1 MPMDAAWTR
10 RRVRRRRMGVGRIIA
25 VVLSPAFGGDGI
37 DAS

>member
-1 MPMDAAWTR
+1 MPLDAPWTR

-25 VVLSPAFGGDGI
+25 ALLPPAFGGDGI